1 MRFTFL
7 ISLLPAIG
15 ASIAWAETDLATD
28 NVPIAAPAYQEF
40 CINVMSGF
48 PNDDQIAR
56 YQFFKLTQELG
67 VDSSPM
73 LTSALDYF
81 GDHTVTADTPVME
94 VIETIANPVLRQAAP
109 ELTIANMAFLI
120 DFANVCDSYIAG
132 QVTGLKALN
141 PQLSEAEFNSVISED
156 ALYMRQIL
164 SDSLFRINA
173 QDHEIFGPT
182 VRAYADALVTTRD
195 RIEFTKFEND
205 IESIEAIF
213 MTDLDGRLARSN
225 DVINQEMDR
234 ETLASSIEII
244 DEMNAEAKR
253 KRKQEALYTLSR
265 ILGGY

>member
-1 MRFTFL
+1 MRSAIF
-7 ISLLPAIG
+7 ISLATTLSFAN
-15 ASIAWAETDLATD
+15 SWAETSAPTD
-28 NVPIAAPAYQEF
+28 DVPNSAPVYQEF
-40 CINVMSGF
+40 CIDVMSGF

-73 LTSALDYF
+73 FSSALDYF
-81 GDHTVTADTPVME
+81 GDHTVTAKTPVMD

-109 ELTIANMAFLI
+109 QLTIANMAFLI
-120 DFANVCDSYIAG
+120 DFANVCESYIDG
-132 QVTGLKALN
+132 QVTGLMALDA
-141 PQLSEAEFNSVISED
+141 QLSESEFNAVISED

-164 SDSLFRINA
+164 SDSLFRISA
-173 QDHEIFGPT
+173 QDHEIFGPS
-182 VRAYADALVTTRD
+182 VQAYADALVTTRD

-253 KRKQEALYTLSR
+253 KRKQESLYTLSR